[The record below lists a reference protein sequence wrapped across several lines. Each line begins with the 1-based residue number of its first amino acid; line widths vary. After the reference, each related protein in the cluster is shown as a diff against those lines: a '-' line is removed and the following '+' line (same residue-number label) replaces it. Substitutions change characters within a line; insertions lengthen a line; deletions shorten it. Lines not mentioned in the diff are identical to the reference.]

1 MAGIKHSELA
11 SRIIIEGALGALKG
25 EQPKG
30 QLPVKPEVLTDREAQ
45 DLGLPPGGTVLYY
58 PLAEKGVF
66 FDMAGSRMV
75 VWFSGGDAER
85 APDAFD
91 AALKRAHPGAK
102 QVIDA
107 AHPAESDLRVRAYDV
122 KLAEGLM
129 ATIEVTYTKPGA
141 HLPKFSALVVGM
153 AIKN

>member
-1 MAGIKHSELA
+1 MAKIKHSELA
-11 SRIIIEGALGALKG
+11 ARIIVEGALGSLKG

-30 QLPVKPEVLTDREAQ
+30 QLPVKPEVLTDREAE

-58 PLAEKGVF
+58 PLADKGVF

-75 VWFSGGDAER
+75 VWYSGGDAEHG
-85 APDAFD
+85 PGVLD
-91 AALKRAHPGAK
+91 AALKRAYSSTK

-107 AHPAESDLRVRAYDV
+107 AHPTESDLRVRAYDV
-122 KLAEGLM
+122 KLGEGLM

-141 HLPKFSALVVGM
+141 YPPKFSALVVGM